1 MQKTM
6 LKRFLLYPFV
16 LVCLLCCTSCFEILE
31 EINMNSDGSG
41 SMLVTFNMSKSKT
54 KLASIMMLDSIN
66 GYKVP
71 SEDDI
76 NEALKD
82 VVAHLE
88 KTAGISDIQKT
99 KDFENYIFT
108 ISCRFENVES
118 INGIFKELIQK
129 QNKNG
134 QTAFSTKNFSFE
146 PATNTFQRH
155 FKYDVSI
162 KKSFYHL
169 NKEDR
174 KVFEDA
180 SLTSIYRFKN
190 PVKSV
195 SNPNA
200 KIAPNKKAVML
211 RVDAMGFIMG
221 EQNVANKIQ
230 LTK

>member
-1 MQKTM
+1 M
-6 LKRFLLYPFV
+6 LKKYFLYPFI
-16 LVCLLCCTSCFEILE
+16 LVCLLCCSSCFEILE

-71 SEDDI
+71 SEDDM

-82 VVAHLE
+82 VISHLE
-88 KTAGISDIQKT
+88 KTEGISDIKKT
-99 KDFENYIFT
+99 KDFDNYIFT
-108 ISCRFENVES
+108 VSCQFKNVES
-118 INGIFKELIQK
+118 INGIFTELIQK

-134 QTAFSTKNFSFE
+134 KTAFSTKNFSFE
-146 PATNTFQRH
+146 PATCTFQRH
-155 FKYDVSI
+155 FKYDNSI
-162 KKSFYHL
+162 KKSFFHL

-180 SLTSIYRFKN
+180 SLTTIYRFKN
-190 PVKSV
+190 PIKSV

-211 RVDAMGFIMG
+211 RVDAMAFIMG